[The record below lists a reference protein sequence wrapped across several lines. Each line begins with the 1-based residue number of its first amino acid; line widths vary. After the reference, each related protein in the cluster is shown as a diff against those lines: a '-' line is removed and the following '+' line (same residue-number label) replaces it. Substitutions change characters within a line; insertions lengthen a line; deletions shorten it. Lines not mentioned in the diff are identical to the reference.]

1 MKGMQ
6 NEIPL
11 CMKAIGTFR
20 NGVDIPEGEN
30 NKNDRKVRKKKSTMR
45 SESIVQQDY
54 LKGNFQKCFEL
65 LVLSMTDC
73 DVET

>member
-1 MKGMQ
+1 MEKKQPSSYIRIENMKGMK

-30 NKNDRKVRKKKSTMR
+30 NKNDRKVRNKKSIMR
-45 SESIVQQDY
+45 SESIAQQD
-54 LKGNFQKCFEL
+54 
-65 LVLSMTDC
+65 
-73 DVET
+73 

>member
-20 NGVDIPEGEN
+20 NGVDIPEVEN
-30 NKNDRKVRKKKSTMR
+30 NKNDRKVRNKKSIMR

-54 LKGNFQKCFEL
+54 
-65 LVLSMTDC
+65 
-73 DVET
+73 